1 MTDKLYQINPYIREI
16 KANIIEKKYIN
27 GKYFIVTDR
36 TIFYPHMS
44 GGQPKDKGTINGV
57 EVIDVYEKGNKII
70 HVVKENITKE
80 EVQLCIEWNIRFD
93 HMQQH
98 TGQHILS
105 SSFFK
110 LFNAQTVGFHLG
122 SEYVTVDIDIR
133 SLSQEDIE
141 KIEEFANTIT
151 SSNFNIKTYTIENN
165 EVSKI
170 PLRKSPTVD
179 SNIRIVEIENVDFS
193 PCSGTHTRS
202 TGEVGLIKIRK
213 FEKYKGIYRIEFVC
227 GGRSLKD
234 YNWKNNIIN
243 KISSLLSTKDIDT
256 LDRVSK
262 LNDENN
268 LLNKKINNLQ
278 SELLE
283 YKTEKIINEAIEY
296 NDIKI
301 ISKIFDDADFKDL
314 RNMTMN
320 LINNDNYII
329 ILGLISDD
337 KCQFIIG
344 RSKDININLKNI
356 FNNIINVIEGKG
368 GGSPQ
373 VVQGGG
379 PKSEDLHLLLDKGL
393 NLIKDE
399 IKALN

>member
-16 KANIIEKKYIN
+16 KASIVEKKCIN

-57 EVIDVYEKGNKII
+57 EVIDVYEKDNKII

-133 SLSQEDIE
+133 SLSQKDVN

-151 SSNFNIKTYTIENN
+151 SSNFNIKTYTIESN

-256 LDRVSK
+256 FDRVSK

-268 LLNKKINNLQ
+268 LLNKNINNLL

-301 ISKIFDDADFKDL
+301 ILKIFDDADFKDL

-320 LINNDNYII
+320 IINKENYIVF
-329 ILGLISDD
+329 LGLKSDN

-344 RSKDININLKNI
+344 RSKDINIDLKNI
-356 FNNIINVIEGKG
+356 FNNIINVIDGKG